1 MCICRDTNTIPF
13 SHYYNSRFVQ
23 FLETHQNSCPA
34 VLKIFC
40 KRKCLTFCVLLN
52 LINYHWQGH
61 SHITCMPGTV
71 RRWNYPPPLC
81 IGRTLTHTHTHAH
94 CSGIIDPSVYTAYI
108 LHDPFIHQ
116 VHHLMFFENIKL
128 DLIWLTLENN
138 QTLILYQCCRW
149 AEILFKMKQQYCRV
163 RTKKILNRVNKWT
176 ATTEWGILDHLSL
189 SRCLYSHLNQIWTG
203 KQHLSDTGSAIYRI
217 NIPAGEN
224 WIVLRCRSF

>member
-40 KRKCLTFCVLLN
+40 KSKCLTFCVLLN

-81 IGRTLTHTHTHAH
+81 IGRTLTHTHTHMHTALVLLIH
-94 CSGIIDPSVYTAYI
+94 LFIQHTFFMIPSFIRFTISCS
-108 LHDPFIHQ
+108 L
-116 VHHLMFFENIKL
+116 
-128 DLIWLTLENN
+128 
-138 QTLILYQCCRW
+138 
-149 AEILFKMKQQYCRV
+149 
-163 RTKKILNRVNKWT
+163 
-176 ATTEWGILDHLSL
+176 
-189 SRCLYSHLNQIWTG
+189 
-203 KQHLSDTGSAIYRI
+203 RI
-217 NIPAGEN
+217 SN
-224 WIVLRCRSF
+224 WI